1 MSSRA
6 VLFAGALLFSTSVA
20 VVAKAEVHE
29 TAHDVRVVVDTA
41 GLATIDHAVSY
52 RVVSGALKSVE
63 IPGFEAEL
71 ALDEEVKITGDGIA
85 SGRAH
90 AHDRSVTID
99 VDEPK
104 GLKRGVYA
112 LHLRYRVDLVKN
124 HEITRDGALWRIS
137 WASPVPAE
145 GIDGS
150 RVVFRLPAAE
160 TEPRTVRDE
169 ADALLTT
176 LRRDP
181 EADELEMVRPHVA
194 RGEAVVW
201 SARVDPRAFPRVQAP
216 ELRPPPPPPAVP
228 ETAADPSR
236 PLALSAL
243 GILFAALV
251 WAKSKRF
258 DTACR
263 EAKASTPIVARSILP
278 LPLLGRVI
286 LAGFAFSGGIA
297 LEMADTP
304 AFGAC
309 LLGLAMLASAHASPV
324 AAVRT
329 RGPGQWLAFRY
340 DEAFSTRSR
349 SSDPFDPATL
359 AGKCTLVLLT
369 LGTALAAF
377 LLHKIDPEISHLVIL
392 DAVSLAPLFLTGTRA
407 QLPPTSARAS
417 APMLRALF
425 RKFKAADLRVL
436 PWARVPT
443 GATEPD
449 ELRLL
454 VLPTTPMPG
463 VVGIEVGLA
472 WARSGAGYAGN
483 PEVLVRVQ
491 DASAASARM
500 TVLAPL
506 ARAVPGRRP
515 EERVI
520 RLRPRLA
527 TRAATRELV
536 LSLARELE
544 DRRSARKTSFEGD
557 DRRVAKARSPIP
569 RASPPPSPRDFDAIR
584 L

>member
-1 MSSRA
+1 MA
-6 VLFAGALLFSTSVA
+6 A
-20 VVAKAEVHE
+20 VAKAEVHE
-29 TAHDVRVVVDTA
+29 TAHDVRVAIDTA

-71 ALDEEVKITGDGIA
+71 ALDEEVKITGDAVA

-90 AHDRSVTID
+90 AHDRSVTIE

-104 GLKRGVYA
+104 GLKKGVYA
-112 LHLRYRVDLVKN
+112 LHLHYRVDLLKN

-145 GIDGS
+145 GIDGA
-150 RVVFRLPAAE
+150 RVVFRLPAGE

-169 ADALLTT
+169 AEAVLTT

-181 EADELEMVRPHVA
+181 EADELEMVRAHVA

-201 SARVDPRAFPRVQAP
+201 TARVDPRAFPRVQTP
-216 ELRPPPPPPAVP
+216 ELRPPPPPPPVP
-228 ETAADPSR
+228 ESAADPSR
-236 PLALSAL
+236 ALALSGL

-251 WAKSKRF
+251 WAKSKRVE
-258 DTACR
+258 TACR
-263 EAKASTPIVARSILP
+263 EANASKPIYPRSIVP
-278 LPLLGRVI
+278 LRPFARVF
-286 LAGFAFSGGIA
+286 LAGVTFAGGIA
-297 LEMADTP
+297 LEMADSP
-304 AFGAC
+304 AWGAC
-309 LLGLAMLASAHASPV
+309 LLGVAMLASAHASPL
-324 AAVRT
+324 AAVQT

-349 SSDPFDPATL
+349 TSDPFDPSTR
-359 AGKCTLVLLT
+359 AGQLTLVLLA
-369 LGTALAAF
+369 LGTAVAAF
-377 LLHKIDPEISHLVIL
+377 LLRRIDPELSHLVIL
-392 DAVSLAPLFLTGTRA
+392 DAVVFAPLFLTGTRA

-425 RKFKAADLRVL
+425 RKFKAAGLRVS

-443 GATEPD
+443 GATQPD

-472 WARSGAGYAGN
+472 WARSGAGYAAN
-483 PEVLVRVQ
+483 PEVLVRVH

-500 TVLAPL
+500 TALAPL

-527 TRAATRELV
+527 TRSATRELV

-557 DRRVAKARSPIP
+557 DRRVIVAEKARIR
-569 RASPPPSPRDFDAIR
+569 RAAPLARPGDSEAIAR
-584 L
+584 